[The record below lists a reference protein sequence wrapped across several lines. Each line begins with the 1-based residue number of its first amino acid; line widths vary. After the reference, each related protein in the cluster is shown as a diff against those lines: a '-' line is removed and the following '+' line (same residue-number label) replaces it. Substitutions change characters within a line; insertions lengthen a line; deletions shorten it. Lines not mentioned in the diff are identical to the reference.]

1 MADAPKPIAKPGP
14 AGDVAAFLEQMAKVP
29 APRRQGAKG
38 RLIFAL
44 DATLSRQPTW
54 DVASDLQSEMFDVA
68 ASTGGLEVQLV
79 SFRGMGEFDV
89 RPWTSRGAEL
99 KQAMRGYACRSGFTQ
114 IGRVLKHA
122 EAETMQTPVQA
133 LVYVGDAFEENADR
147 IGVAA
152 GKLGLA
158 GTPAFVFQEGRDRR
172 VRGVFE
178 EIARVTRG
186 AYGRFDAGS
195 AAALRELLRAVAVY
209 ASGGLRALEHHAKTR
224 GGAALLLTQQLGR

>member
-1 MADAPKPIAKPGP
+1 MADASKPIAKSGP
-14 AGDVAAFLEQMAKVP
+14 AGDVAAFLEQMANVP
-29 APRRQGAKG
+29 APRKQGAKG

-54 DVASDLQSEMFDVA
+54 DIARELQSEMFDVA
-68 ASTGGLEVQLV
+68 ASTGGLEIQLV
-79 SFRGMGEFDV
+79 SFCGMGEFDV
-89 RPWTSRGAEL
+89 RPWTARADDL
-99 KQAMRGYACRSGFTQ
+99 KSAMRGYVCRSGFTQ

-122 EAETMQTPVQA
+122 EAETMRTRVQA

-172 VRGVFE
+172 ARGVFE
-178 EIARVTRG
+178 EITRVTHG

-209 ASGGLRALEHHAKTR
+209 ASGGMAALENHAKA
-224 GGAALLLTQQLGR
+224 GSGAALLLTRQLGR